1 MLGARG
7 VMLLAC
13 CATLAAAAL
22 PPGYEDELYCPPG
35 ACLVKKEVRGAEAR
49 GPVAAALRV
58 LARHARKHA
67 DSGARTKPTTSKIV
81 ASGMVGPRTLFHEC
95 VGISDRSK
103 VRCCEVLR
111 VACSVTLRLAPAS
124 MVCVYLSVF
133 CSTIHTRV
141 CMCIHTRSCARA
153 RARFLSL
160 TTYTLAACIHT
171 QCHTCIHACMHAY
184 THAYMLACMHTHIH
198 WRACIHTLHAIR
210 TVGAFVLCL
219 CVQRERQRERE
230 RERERGGR
238 ERENACL
245 LACLLA
251 CLTHVAF
258 FF

>member
-171 QCHTCIHACMHAY
+171 LNV
-184 THAYMLACMHTHIH
+184 THAYMLACMHTHMH
-198 WRACIHTLHAIR
+198 TCLHACIHTYTGVHAYIHYTR
-210 TVGAFVLCL
+210 Y
-219 CVQRERQRERE
+219 VQ
-230 RERERGGR
+230 
-238 ERENACL
+238 
-245 LACLLA
+245 
-251 CLTHVAF
+251 
-258 FF
+258 